1 MNFLDKRVKNQNAYL
16 TAKHYQS
23 LEIPKNRNKYF
34 ENVLL
39 LISPLQYTQIVRVKI
54 VEHGEDLELKAGAF
68 VQSQATFSLLWKQDT
83 IINRNG
89 WISVGKLEL
98 IFTTPKTSNRT
109 VCFLLTIQTICQKC

>member
-39 LISPLQYTQIVRVKI
+39 LIS
-54 VEHGEDLELKAGAF
+54 
-68 VQSQATFSLLWKQDT
+68 
-83 IINRNG
+83 
-89 WISVGKLEL
+89 
-98 IFTTPKTSNRT
+98 
-109 VCFLLTIQTICQKC
+109 LTIVYLDSAREDRRTW